1 MSRAGSWSTSSSVY
15 RSDGWSSRKRSRKR
29 TDPDRRGRVE
39 RAGDNLGSA
48 GGCEGRGWRGHSALA
63 MAKRRLVE
71 AWSLWIC
78 SLEGGARWNTAA
90 YGLRGTGYAF
100 ARYKEEGF
108 GGVGCWIGP
117 PAQGSKGCSALPPQ
131 DWPLRSSSPGEW
143 QVHQRTTAVGF
154 SNLLANNSY
163 VVFLSLS
170 FSSMGVLF
178 SPRHLASGER
188 NFQVQVSK
196 PSLLTPCW
204 RQYSDNTLPTYD
216 LNLKLPPGR
225 LCKTSS
231 KHLRI
236 RTRFTFSG
244 PGLARASWC
253 RQPGRKRCLMH

>member
-90 YGLRGTGYAF
+90 YGLRGVCICKAQRGGLWRGRVLDWTPGSRIKGLFSAAA
-100 ARYKEEGF
+100 ARL
-108 GGVGCWIGP
+108 
-117 PAQGSKGCSALPPQ
+117 ATS
-131 DWPLRSSSPGEW
+131 RSSSPGEW

-163 VVFLSLS
+163 VVFLSLF

-188 NFQVQVSK
+188 NFQVQVPK
-196 PSLLTPCW
+196 PSLLTSCW

-253 RQPGRKRCLMH
+253 RQPGRRRCLMH